1 MRQRKSITHTCEFY
15 IPLLGD
21 YVHLSTFVEMDATK
35 RRAMI
40 KSQAAKWKEGGQ
52 VPKGMDQSR
61 SSSKRKVPS
70 KQDRLP
76 KRTKVTLEPI
86 VGLED
91 EGTKTVAT
99 AKHGVG
105 KGFMKGSSTS
115 KKKPPVLLREDCK
128 YALERL
134 SYIITKEDYEDLGN
148 HSMEV
153 IGETRLF
160 GIT

>member
-1 MRQRKSITHTCEFY
+1 
-15 IPLLGD
+15 
-21 YVHLSTFVEMDATK
+21 
-35 RRAMI
+35 MI

-52 VPKGMDQSR
+52 VPKGMDQSH

-76 KRTKVTLEPI
+76 KRTKVTLDPI
-86 VGLED
+86 VGLEA

-99 AKHGVG
+99 AKHEAR

-115 KKKPPVLLREDCK
+115 KKKPPVLLREDSK

-134 SYIITKEDYEDLGN
+134 SYIITNKYYEDLGN

-153 IGETRLF
+153 MGGDEAFWHHLGNLAYSLLIHPYLLVQN
-160 GIT
+160 